1 MSQFE
6 ILKLI
11 QDEFKDSPF
20 SYDDLKNKVDL
31 NDSSLYVNVRKLQKW
46 GFITLLERV
55 NDVTNCR
62 AKALYILSKKGE
74 GVKLWLWKG

>member
-11 QDEFKDSPF
+11 QDDFKNMPF
-20 SYDDLKNKVDL
+20 SYYDLKKKVDL
-31 NDSSLYVNVRKLQKW
+31 NDSSLYVNVRNLQKW

-55 NDVTNCR
+55 NDVTSCS
-62 AKALYILSKKGE
+62 AKSLYILSKKGE
-74 GVKLWLWKG
+74 GVNL

>member
-11 QDEFKDSPF
+11 QDEFKDTPF
-20 SYDDLKNKVDL
+20 SYDDLKSKVNL
-31 NDSSLYVNVRKLQKW
+31 NDSSLYVSVRKLQRW

-62 AKALYILSKKGE
+62 AKSLYVLSTKGK
-74 GVKLWLWKG
+74 GVNL